1 MQFFKELFSKL
12 GALGVLFVVLLLL
25 PMSWPVIILIMFISS
40 VAAFGSDSK
49 EDDNESV
56 GKNRK

>member
-1 MQFFKELFSKL
+1 MQFLKELFSKL

-49 EDDNESV
+49 
-56 GKNRK
+56 